1 MVAPRPVSTTA
12 SDDLCHSLS
21 SPSSGSRRPIASG
34 ARERHESGQALDH
47 VVLNPEQLEALRRDI
62 RFDTELGGRVMTLCS
77 TWGLFSP
84 REIDEGT
91 RLLLAHLEVRPED
104 DCLDLGCGYGPIG
117 LALATLAPHGKT
129 LLVDKDFVAVDYA
142 ARNLLANRIENAR
155 AQLSNGFDQIDARL
169 RFDLIASNVPAKVG
183 KELLALLLHDAFAR
197 LRPGGRLYLVTI
209 NGLRQ
214 YMKRNLQE
222 VFGNYDKLKQGP
234 HYTVAL
240 ARRLS

>member
-1 MVAPRPVSTTA
+1 MLTS
-12 SDDLCHSLS
+12 
-21 SPSSGSRRPIASG
+21 
-34 ARERHESGQALDH
+34 
-47 VVLNPEQLEALRRDI
+47 EQLAGLRRDI
-62 RFDTELGGRVMTLCS
+62 HFTAELGGHSLTLHS

-91 RLLLAHLEVRPED
+91 RLLLDHLDIEPGD

-117 LALATLAPHGKT
+117 LTLATLAPQGRT
-129 LLVDKDFVAVDYA
+129 LMVDKDFVAIDYA
-142 ARNLLANRIENAR
+142 NRNAR
-155 AQLSNGFDQIDARL
+155 LNGLTNATAQLSNGFDQIELGL

-183 KELLALLLHDAFAR
+183 KELLAILLHDAQAR

-214 YMKRNLQE
+214 YMKRNLTE
-222 VFGNYDKLKQGP
+222 VFGNYDKLKQGA

-240 ARRLS
+240 ARKAV